1 MTPAVWI
8 TPRRDGLATVLGT
21 VDIAQVDLGG
31 IPRGAVLVMSADG
44 AFEHEAAPILNDL
57 AVHGYESVAADMT
70 ATEGTDDALMQ
81 VVAELLQHVG
91 KRGWQSEQIGVIGY
105 GRGGRLALLA
115 CSHFGLGAAV
125 SISPRHLFTSDD
137 HLSPEITEL
146 ASTVRTPW
154 LGMYGENDP
163 AVPDTAYAELDRA
176 LRLDSPA
183 YTQLVRYPGVG
194 GDFYRKSSES
204 HEIAASYDYWQRTI
218 EWLNLR
224 VAPRLT
230 PLAQA
235 WRHRQAAS

>member
-1 MTPAVWI
+1 MTLAVRI
-8 TPRRDGLATVLGT
+8 NPRRDRLATVLGT

-44 AFEHEAAPILNDL
+44 NFEHDAAQVLNDL
-57 AVHGYESVAADMT
+57 AMHGYESVAADLT
-70 ATEGTDDALMQ
+70 TTEGTDDALME
-81 VVAELLQHVG
+81 VVAEFVRHVST
-91 KRGWQSEQIGVIGY
+91 RGWQSEQIGVIGY

-115 CSHFGLGAAV
+115 CSRFGLGAAV
-125 SISPRHLFTSDD
+125 SISPSHLTTSDD

-154 LGMYGENDP
+154 LGMYGGNDP
-163 AVPDTAYAELDRA
+163 AVPDTACIELDRT
-176 LRLDSPA
+176 LRLHAPA

-204 HEIAASYDYWQRTI
+204 LEIAASYDYWQRTT

-224 VAPRLT
+224 VAPPHAPR
-230 PLAQA
+230 
-235 WRHRQAAS
+235 